1 MNKRFIVEQQRLN
14 LKKIIYSYINEPFI
28 IKPLSIMATENF
40 DNNQTLIS
48 CDFKE
53 NNVLQKMEFSGVGTV
68 GSVFDKLIDLYSER
82 YPSLKTLA
90 FVEYS
95 ARPVFSDK
103 SKTNSEA
110 PVEVHVYISS
120 ASKKAIPFR
129 AFDSSILRASI
140 KCVFDCVQYYVNS
153 EMCFKKLKYL
163 VKEAQSRSRGDVAQK
178 YISDISEIVKV
189 TSYSDV

>member
-1 MNKRFIVEQQRLN
+1 MNKRFILETVKIEP
-14 LKKIIYSYINEPFI
+14 KKIIYSYINEPFI

-68 GSVFDKLIDLYSER
+68 GSVFDKLVGISER

-95 ARPVFSDK
+95 ARAVFSDK
-103 SKTNSEA
+103 
-110 PVEVHVYISS
+110 
-120 ASKKAIPFR
+120 KAKQIVKPL
-129 AFDSSILRASI
+129 LRLRLHIAQ
-140 KCVFDCVQYYVNS
+140 V
-153 EMCFKKLKYL
+153 KKLYL
-163 VKEAQSRSRGDVAQK
+163 
-178 YISDISEIVKV
+178 
-189 TSYSDV
+189 